1 MAAIIY
7 SGRRDPTAGHD
18 TRQAAVEEAWKIWHL
33 TMDGWVGPA
42 PLRPDSGAVAE
53 VPSSQPIVRQA
64 RLRPEFAEKYVGIQ
78 SGVWFSAAGL
88 AEKLITR
95 LLREVS
101 DEELPQRV
109 LDPTHF
115 EFRGGEGAA
124 SRSNSAR

>member
-1 MAAIIY
+1 MA
-7 SGRRDPTAGHD
+7 SDDGGVGRP
-18 TRQAAVEEAWKIWHL
+18 VS
-33 TMDGWVGPA
+33 A
-42 PLRPDSGAVAE
+42 PLRPDAGAVSGGH
-53 VPSSQPIVRQA
+53 SSPPVVREA
-64 RLRPEFAEKYVGIQ
+64 RLRPEFADKYVGIQ

-95 LLREVS
+95 LLREGVS

-124 SRSNSAR
+124 TRSNSPR